1 MTNDTQQLRDFKEA
15 LLRTDDTFR
24 QLVTEHQ
31 HLDERVNHLSCL
43 AHRTEQQ
50 QFEEISLKKQKLAL
64 KDRIE
69 SIVRSF
75 RERQGETQ
83 LQH

>member
-1 MTNDTQQLRDFKEA
+1 MADTQLPDKTTEVKDV

-31 HLDERVNHLSCL
+31 QLDERIRQLSTSGHLTS
-43 AHRTEQQ
+43 QQ
-50 QFEEISLKKQKLAL
+50 LLEASSLKKQKLAL

-69 SIVRSF
+69 AML
-75 RERQGETQ
+75 REGSAGI
-83 LQH
+83 QH